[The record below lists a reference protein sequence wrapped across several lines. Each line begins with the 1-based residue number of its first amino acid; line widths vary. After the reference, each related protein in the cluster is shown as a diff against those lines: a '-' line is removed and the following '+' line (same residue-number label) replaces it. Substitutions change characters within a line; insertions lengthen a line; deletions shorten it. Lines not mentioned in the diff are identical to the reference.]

1 MNRVSTLLYCTVLGM
16 KRYGSRA
23 ETMVQGRDFF
33 YYFLQCNK
41 KESVQ
46 SGVLGIRIRNR
57 IRMFLGLPDPTLD
70 PLVGGTDPDPDP
82 APDLLFSHMC

>member
-1 MNRVSTLLYCTVLGM
+1 MYRVSTLLYSVGHEEVWI
-16 KRYGSRA
+16 SRRNNGA
-23 ETMVQGRDFF
+23 RKGFF
-33 YYFLQCNK
+33 KYFLQCNK

-57 IRMFLGLPDPTLD
+57 IRMFLGLPDPALD

-82 APDLLFSHMC
+82 DFLFSHMC